1 MTALMWIAWSKRL
14 KPFVKL
20 MSKNSVSGPERDDGT
35 HVNSMEQKTRVFCW
49 TDVQEFHLRGSRNKA
64 YFLTMEES
72 IMPRKIYGDFFYE
85 NAQALKKIWCC
96 ETTFLKWD
104 YFLYMN
110 FDLEHAN
117 IFSRSWK
124 QCFWSAFIYAGPD
137 SWLLIWRLEY
147 VALLR
152 VKNLDGPVKGR

>member
-1 MTALMWIAWSKRL
+1 
-14 KPFVKL
+14 
-20 MSKNSVSGPERDDGT
+20 
-35 HVNSMEQKTRVFCW
+35 
-49 TDVQEFHLRGSRNKA
+49 
-64 YFLTMEES
+64 MEES
-72 IMPRKIYGDFFYE
+72 IMPRKIYGDFFMKTRKPW
-85 NAQALKKIWCC
+85 KKYYVRRRSWNGN
-96 ETTFLKWD
+96 

-124 QCFWSAFIYAGPD
+124 QSFWSAFIYAGPD

-147 VALLR
+147 VALLH